1 MDICDQLYLT
11 DDIGSNKTI
20 YILHLQQHDGKRLF
34 WIWED
39 MHITLF
45 LSTLLTM
52 PAYCNS
58 IMHH

>member
-39 MHITLF
+39 MLYYS
-45 LSTLLTM
+45 LSINIVDYASLL
-52 PAYCNS
+52 
-58 IMHH
+58 